1 MTNVFFSKP
10 TVAKKTIV
18 KTILQFVWGVLL
30 QNQTVSKAILEYF
43 IVPTQSLP
51 YDQNTSFHNL
61 CSPVLRLIKEMLET
75 VAVQWKETSRETQ
88 PQTLVLQST
97 TNEV

>member
-1 MTNVFFSKP
+1 MFFFSKP

-30 QNQTVSKAILEYF
+30 QNQAVSEEILEYF
-43 IVPTQSLP
+43 IVPTHHSLP

>member
-1 MTNVFFSKP
+1 MTNVFFLSQLLQ
-10 TVAKKTIV
+10 KTIV
-18 KTILQFVWGVLL
+18 KTILLFVWGVLL
-30 QNQTVSKAILEYF
+30 QNQTVSEAILEYF
-43 IVPTQSLP
+43 IVPTHSLP